1 MADRYAI
8 GPAPKIIAQIAE
20 VLANW
25 PRFAREA
32 GLNETT
38 IQSVAADFRLL

>member
-1 MADRYAI
+1 LADRYAI
-8 GPAPKIIAQIAE
+8 GRTPKFIAQIAKA
-20 VLANW
+20 LANW

-32 GLNETT
+32 GLNETA